1 MAERETPITRF
12 GLRSFLFLAIIILST
27 IQFVN
32 LFRLTND
39 INGGAEYNAQALRN
53 TGVKLDVIER
63 SINEL
68 SSKFQRDTSEINDK
82 LEATM
87 EFIQS
92 FNKTA
97 ARQSSQSSQA
107 TTRIKEKNP
116 YQYTPSLLEQY
127 FIDNAKSL
135 GLHKNKAIATC
146 PLVTSKDSP
155 ISKEMTTYMNDLG
168 IYNRLMKN
176 FTPVTYD
183 LRTKLERDNS
193 NIEQVCEATKI
204 HPDGLNGV
212 FKQGISSSTDA
223 GGMEP
228 LLPIMRSFKI
238 CNKRPVSLASVFISC
253 YIVQLPSTHTSFSF
267 QYKFMLNMEYLV
279 HDFHAM
285 CLMLQK
291 HSRTVFI
298 DMGAS
303 LDFHEDVD
311 IVESPA
317 IYINAVYS
325 LFGFQ
330 FDHIYAY
337 EMKVTEPVQVFERV
351 PNELM
356 NSFHWIN
363 VGE

>member
-1 MAERETPITRF
+1 MVQGETPITRF
-12 GLRSFLFLAIIILST
+12 GLRSFLLLATIILST

-32 LFRLTND
+32 LFHLTND
-39 INGGAEYNAQALRN
+39 NNGGAEYEAQALRN

-63 SINEL
+63 SINKL

-82 LEATM
+82 LEAVM
-87 EFIQS
+87 EFMQS
-92 FNKTA
+92 FNTTA
-97 ARQSSQSSQA
+97 PHQNSQPSQA

-135 GLHKNKAIATC
+135 GLHENKAIATC

-168 IYNRLMKN
+168 MYNRLMKN

-212 FKQGISSSTDA
+212 FKQLSSSTDA

-253 YIVQLPSTHTSFSF
+253 YIVQLPSTHTRHFHFS
-267 QYKFMLNMEYLV
+267 
-279 HDFHAM
+279 
-285 CLMLQK
+285 
-291 HSRTVFI
+291 T
-298 DMGAS
+298 S
-303 LDFHEDVD
+303 LC
-311 IVESPA
+311 
-317 IYINAVYS
+317 
-325 LFGFQ
+325 
-330 FDHIYAY
+330 
-337 EMKVTEPVQVFERV
+337 
-351 PNELM
+351 
-356 NSFHWIN
+356 
-363 VGE
+363 